1 MSSSAFCSAL
11 GKALARC
18 PLSPLAV
25 ARLNSTFTTV
35 QQQQTSEAGKP
46 PHHTP
51 LAPPK
56 QPSSR
61 TVNEP
66 GCPTRPSPLSTRHG
80 RKIPKLL
87 LTLRDLK
94 LAQDIPGPAR
104 GKRNLVHTDPK
115 APKKRALR
123 RQEDREWASK
133 HGKPAK
139 KHPRVLPYHEQVRRY
154 KLELARFD
162 LIPVMK
168 EGATFSRRK
177 GKRCEKLSLSSIT
190 REYMEAVAWFTKC
203 SFSPFYKG
211 SWGPRIYTG
220 LDPDIVVITKT
231 FTYKNRWFL
240 QSKGYDP
247 WDVVVWGW
255 ILVAKDAEQ
264 AGWRMKIYQ
273 DGLPKRKPKEIEK
286 VATKLQVAV
295 DDMSSRS
302 EARLSIDTDP
312 TEAPTLKC
320 DDPEP
325 PVPKGISPI
334 APPKPFPSFL
344 ILHTIRRKP
353 LSRTTL
359 NYIIAGGSTFLSQL
373 GSDYKSKT
381 LFIVRL
387 LRRIQEENILALPYL
402 VQLIVTHLELTP
414 NTSVQHL
421 TFLYN
426 RLLSLIARPSHER
439 PFQYHPLIQQSQ
451 FMLLRQMSAINI
463 LITREGYRAIISV
476 QLARAKTTEERERI
490 KGMKMSWPPW
500 QEERDAWS
508 DKLDRGRVTRAGVV
522 LRQMKEAGYAMKGWD
537 SAAAI
542 LAGED
547 TDRTPTIATR
557 TYLRLPPSS
566 TIAKGK
572 EKFERGSKAKQVPV
586 AGERISSMT
595 GNKKLETQRPAS
607 HHGRGEELVWR
618 ARIRATRTLE
628 EAWAIFLD
636 ARNNLN
642 PTGGMYQELSEK
654 VIAAERLHREKEEE
668 KRKFNIPVP
677 GEETGE
683 GSNRDPSP
691 SEDPSTMEFLLSLP
705 KWLTPEQRLMLLR
718 NHANELRMK
727 QLQEEKYRPG
737 NPVPGEGKEVL
748 PAPFSP
754 SEGGVHLPITPP
766 TLTSLYHMMHQ
777 DNFQPTQEM
786 LILLVKKARDM
797 ETADRLLGKEL
808 VHEIWSGYD
817 PLSSNRKLKRPNWR
831 LLTAY
836 LQALI
841 NSGFIQR
848 AVRLLIITSMRK
860 DSLTWRYLPA
870 WNVTMKALVDWKFRA
885 YPISWKRTRALVESN
900 VEQRKSWLYLV
911 WKLYVHMRDLK
922 IDIDGQ
928 TMMILCTAAR
938 KAMQLEEDVRKGRG
952 DREVEEILW
961 DGRKPWEQ
969 VVDVFRKLV
978 GNVQSTAERDTEIRA
993 LREKAMDFNKW
1004 DGGREAAKEEEKPE
1018 PVPFWAEFDEAKDE
1032 PMIVPAALTELSNH
1046 PQLDAS
1052 IDPDYYTPYPPPPP
1066 PPPARIPEPD
1076 NSAAVIASRYSP
1088 PLYVPNFAVL
1098 HTYIRA
1104 LGFAGQKKEVI
1115 STLSWMARL
1124 ARGEGNSG
1132 GISLPLKGTSEVGT
1146 TEGEKR
1152 RVRTCIIAVRTWGG
1166 EIVGRLAVG

>member
-1 MSSSAFCSAL
+1 MA
-11 GKALARC
+11 K
-18 PLSPLAV
+18 
-25 ARLNSTFTTV
+25 
-35 QQQQTSEAGKP
+35 
-46 PHHTP
+46 
-51 LAPPK
+51 
-56 QPSSR
+56 
-61 TVNEP
+61 
-66 GCPTRPSPLSTRHG
+66 
-80 RKIPKLL
+80 
-87 LTLRDLK
+87 
-94 LAQDIPGPAR
+94 DIPGPAR

-123 RQEDREWASK
+123 RKEDGLWARK
-133 HGKPAK
+133 HGKPIK
-139 KHPRVLPYHEQVRRY
+139 KAQRELPYHEQVRRY
-154 KLELARFD
+154 KLDLARVE
-162 LIPVMK
+162 LSPALK
-168 EGATFSRRK
+168 EGAKFSRRK
-177 GKRCEKLSLSSIT
+177 GKRDERLSLSSIT
-190 REYMEAVAWFTKC
+190 REYMEAVACFTKC
-203 SFSPFYKG
+203 SFSPFYEN
-211 SWGPRIYTG
+211 SRGPRIYTG

-247 WDVVVWGW
+247 LDVVVWGW
-255 ILVAKDAEQ
+255 ILAAKNAEQ
-264 AGWRMKIYQ
+264 AGWRMKVYQ
-273 DGLPKRKPKEIEK
+273 EGLPQKYPKEIEK
-286 VATKLQVAV
+286 AGTKLQVVA
-295 DDMSSRS
+295 DGMSSGS
-302 EARLSIDTDP
+302 QGSPSSDTDP
-312 TEAPTLKC
+312 AKVPTSRC
-320 DDPEP
+320 DDPAQKR
-325 PVPKGISPI
+325 VS
-334 APPKPFPSFL
+334 PPKPFPSFL

-359 NYIIAGGSTFLSQL
+359 NYIIVGGSTFLSQL

-387 LRRIQEENILALPYL
+387 LRRIQEENVLALPYL

-414 NTSVQHL
+414 KTSVQHL

-426 RLLSLIARPSHER
+426 RLLSLIARPPHER
-439 PFQYHPLIQQSQ
+439 PFQYHPVIQQSQ
-451 FMLLRQMSAINI
+451 FMLLRKMSAINI

-476 QLARAKTTEERERI
+476 QLARAKTTGERERI

-522 LRQMKEAGYAMKGWD
+522 LRQMQDAGYAIQGWE

-547 TDRTPTIATR
+547 TDQTPTIATR

-566 TIAKGK
+566 AIVKGK
-572 EKFERGSKAKQVPV
+572 ERLETGSKAKQVP
-586 AGERISSMT
+586 ATGEPISSIR
-595 GNKKLETQRPAS
+595 GNNRLQEISKKLETQPPAP
-607 HHGRGEELVWR
+607 HHDRGQELVWR

-636 ARNNLN
+636 ARNNLH

-654 VIAAERLHREKEEE
+654 VVAAERLHREKEEE
-668 KRKFNIPVP
+668 RGKFNVSVP

-683 GSNRDPSP
+683 GPNRDASP
-691 SEDPSTMEFLLSLP
+691 FEDPSTMEFLLSLP
-705 KWLTPEQRLMLLR
+705 KRLTPEQRLMVLR

-737 NPVPGEGKEVL
+737 KPVPGEGKEVL

-754 SEGGVHLPITPP
+754 SEGGVHVPIPPP
-766 TLTSLYHMMHQ
+766 TLASLYHMMHQ

-797 ETADRLLGKEL
+797 ETADRLLGEEL

-817 PLSSNRKLKRPNWR
+817 PLSSNGRLKKPNWR

-848 AVRLLIITSMRK
+848 AVRLLIITSTRK
-860 DSLTWRYLPA
+860 DNPTWRYLPA

-885 YPISWKRTRALVESN
+885 YPMSWKRARALVESN

-911 WKLYVHMRDLK
+911 WKLYVHMRDLR

-938 KAMQLEEDVRKGRG
+938 KVMQLEEDVRKGRG

-961 DGRKPWEQ
+961 DGKKPWEQ
-969 VVDVFRKLV
+969 VVEVFRKLV
-978 GNVQSTAERDTEIRA
+978 GNVQSLTERDTEIRA
-993 LREKAMDFNKW
+993 LKEKAINFNKW
-1004 DGGREAAKEEEKPE
+1004 DSGRKTTKEEEKPE
-1018 PVPFWAEFDEAKDE
+1018 PVPFWAEFDEPKDE
-1032 PMIVPAALTELSNH
+1032 PNVVPAGLTELGNH
-1046 PQLDAS
+1046 PQLDAY

-1066 PPPARIPEPD
+1066 PPPPPARIPEPE
-1076 NSAAVIASRYSP
+1076 NCATVIASKYSP

-1098 HTYIRA
+1098 HTYIRV
-1104 LGFAGQKKEVI
+1104 LGLAGQKKEVI

-1124 ARGEGNSG
+1124 ARGEGDSG
-1132 GISLPLKGTSEVGT
+1132 GISLPLKGTNEVGT

-1152 RVRTCIIAVRTWGG
+1152 RARTCIIAVRTFLEEEGVERVGGWQEVARMLVDGKGGDGETGQEKLWGG
-1166 EIVGRLAVG
+1166 WPSVEEVEKYKKQGMRG